1 MFVQGMSDA
10 SGDAGYILEMRVRGY
25 ADIGFLEDEIGR
37 LLQCDKG
44 RGAACLESLYY
55 MRFRCGI
62 SACVHLLKRI
72 FLFIVLAVSQKG
84 AALLDRKCFGIKNV
98 VHTGAS

>member
-1 MFVQGMSDA
+1 MQGMSDA

-25 ADIGFLEDEIGR
+25 ADVGVLEDEIGR

-55 MRFRCGI
+55 MKFRCGI
-62 SACVHLLKRI
+62 LACVHPSKRI
-72 FLFIVLAVSQKG
+72 CLFIVSAVSQRGSIVGWKVPG
-84 AALLDRKCFGIKNV
+84 TENV